1 MQRVL
6 SNIILR
12 PMTVLARANRR
23 HFLRHPVQLLLAIL
37 GVALGVAMVVS
48 IDLAAEST
56 HRAFALSMDA
66 LTGRYTHHI
75 TSGPGGLPE
84 SWYARLRV
92 EQGLRDIAP
101 AVEGYV
107 TAQGGTLR
115 VVGFDPFAERNL
127 RSRFVRAA
135 KGGDAMR
142 LLTDPSAVMLS
153 AVTARRLGIRPGD
166 SLEVTAEGASKALSV
181 VAYAEGAGPA
191 EPALEG
197 LLLADIATAQELL
210 GKVGN
215 LDRID
220 LIMGDDPALERRIR
234 ALLPAGASLES
245 AAGRHSA
252 TQNMTAAFELNLR
265 AMSLMALLVG
275 TFLIYNTMAF
285 SVLQR
290 RELLASLRILGATR
304 RQLLREILFEAALL
318 GLVGGMIGVGLG
330 LLAAQGLLYRVTR
343 TINDLYF
350 VLTVTEFL
358 PDPMLLLRGLALGL
372 VAALLAAL
380 GPALEA
386 SFAPPI
392 ATRARSGAESL
403 ARRALPWLAL
413 AGSLCIGLAFWILYA
428 QTDSEKTGTVLNT
441 SDGLVSAIAGLFL
454 LLLGYGLLTP
464 SLLLGFAAFIV
475 YLARRFGADL
485 TRLAVLGV
493 ASSLSRAGLAIAAL
507 SIAVAVSLGIG
518 VMIESFRD
526 TVAEWLDQILQADI
540 YIATPST
547 AARSSPPLPPDL
559 QQRLANI
566 LGIAHFGASRRVFI
580 ATSVGESELLALDP
594 PYPDEPGFRFRHAD
608 SQALW
613 NALPTQ
619 QAVFISEP
627 YAQKHRLKV
636 GDTLALSTDSGPV
649 SLPVAGVFF
658 DYRSDQ
664 GLIVIHR
671 NLYERLW
678 KDRLHTSLGL
688 YLKPGVALEAVRGQV
703 ERVLADIRQPL
714 QVRSNREIRD
724 ASLETFERTFAITQV
739 LRLLAVG
746 VAFVGILSALMA
758 FQYERR
764 REIAVLRATG
774 LTPAQAGGL
783 VLLQT
788 GFMGLTAG
796 LLSIPL
802 GLAVALSLVRV
813 INVRSF
819 GWTMDLT
826 VPPVHLAA
834 AVGLALFAA
843 LLAGLYPAR
852 RAMVTPPAVSLREE

>member
-1 MQRVL
+1 
-6 SNIILR
+6 
-12 PMTVLARANRR
+12 MTLLALANRR
-23 HFLRHPVQLLLAIL
+23 HFLRHPLQLLLAVL

-48 IDLAAEST
+48 IDLAAAST
-56 HRAFALSMDA
+56 HRAFALSMEA

-75 TSGPGGLPE
+75 SGGPDGLPE

-92 EQGLRDIAP
+92 EEGFRSSAP
-101 AVEGYV
+101 VVETYV
-107 TAQGGTLR
+107 TAQGSLLR
-115 VVGFDPFAERNL
+115 LLGFDPFAERNQQ
-127 RSRFVRAA
+127 SRFLRASKGDGA
-135 KGGDAMR
+135 KR
-142 LLTDPSAVMLS
+142 LLTEPGAVMLS
-153 AVTARRLGIRPGD
+153 AVTGRRLGVRPGET
-166 SLEVTAEGASKALSV
+166 LEVELAGVPRQLTVLDYLEGS
-181 VAYAEGAGPA
+181 GPPD
-191 EPALEG
+191 PALEG

-210 GKVGN
+210 GKFGV

-220 LIMGDDPALERRIR
+220 LILNDDPASEQRIR
-234 ALLPAGASLES
+234 SLLPAGASLES
-245 AAGRHSA
+245 AAGRNSA
-252 TQNMTAAFELNLR
+252 TQRMTDAFNLNLR

-304 RQLLREILFEAALL
+304 GQLLREILLEAALL
-318 GLVGGMIGVGLG
+318 GLLGGIVGTGLG
-330 LLAAQGLLYRVTR
+330 LLAAQGLLHRVTR

-358 PDPMLLLRGLALGL
+358 PDPMILLRGLGLG
-372 VAALLAAL
+372 VAAALLAAL
-380 GPALEA
+380 GPAFEA
-386 SFAPPI
+386 SFAPPV

-403 ARRALPWLAL
+403 ARRVLPWLAL
-413 AGSLCIGLAFWILYA
+413 AGLICLGLAFWLLAIPSP
-428 QTDSEKTGTVLNT
+428 QPSPVTGRG
-441 SDGLVSAIAGLFL
+441 SFDDGLASAIGGVFL

-464 SLLLGFAAFIV
+464 SLLLAFAALIV
-475 YLARRFGADL
+475 GLARKAGASL

-493 ASSLSRAGLAIAAL
+493 AASVSRAGLAIAAL
-507 SIAVAVSLGIG
+507 SIAVAVSIGIG
-518 VMIESFRD
+518 VMIESFRG
-526 TVAEWLDQILQADI
+526 TVAEWLDQILQADL

-547 AARSSPPLPPDL
+547 AARSSPPLPPGL
-559 QQRLANI
+559 EQKLGGI
-566 LGIAHFGASRRVFI
+566 PGIAHFGAGRRVFI
-580 ATSVGESELLALDP
+580 ATSAGESELLALDP
-594 PYPDEPGFRFRHAD
+594 PDPDDPGFRFKHAD

-613 NALPTQ
+613 RAFPTQ
-619 QAVFISEP
+619 RAVFVSEP
-627 YAQKHRLKV
+627 YAEKHGLQV
-636 GDTLALSTDSGPV
+636 GDSLRLDTDIGPV
-649 SLPVAGVFF
+649 ELPVAGVFF

-671 NLYERLW
+671 QLYERLW

-688 YLKPGVALEAVRGQV
+688 YLQPDAAIETVRREV
-703 ERVLADIRQPL
+703 ERVLAGTGQPME
-714 QVRSNREIRD
+714 VRSNREIRA

-746 VAFVGILSALMA
+746 VAFIGILSALMA

-764 REIAVLRATG
+764 RELAVLRATG

-802 GLAVALSLVRV
+802 GLAVALALVRV
-813 INVRSF
+813 INLRSF
-819 GWTMDLT
+819 GWSMELAI
-826 VPPVHLAA
+826 PPAHLAA
-834 AVGLALFAA
+834 ALGLALLAA

-852 RAMVTPPAVSLREE
+852 RAVVTPPAVSLREE